1 MSPSTSPSAPDG
13 THDLSPVSPPSD
25 ASPPV
30 ALPAVS
36 VFLTVREEERH
47 LTAAVE
53 QVLDQDY
60 PGELEVVVAVGPSHD
75 RTRAIADEIAAR
87 DPRVRVLD
95 NPTGLTPCGLNIAVA
110 AAAHDVLVRVDGH
123 SEIDRDY
130 VRVAVEALLETG
142 AANVGGLMV
151 PVGTT
156 PFEEAVARAMSSRL
170 GIGAASFHTG
180 GEAGPAPTVYLG
192 VFRRDA
198 LERVGGYDE
207 HFVRA
212 QDWELNHR
220 LRENG
225 EVVWF
230 DPRLAVT
237 YRPRGDVRSLARQFF
252 RSGQWRRQV
261 VRHHPETA
269 GLRYLTPPAAV
280 VGIVGGAVLGVVGA
294 TVGPT
299 WLVAGAA
306 VPAAYVVGVLAGSV
320 VVGRGMRPAA
330 RLRLPAAIATMH
342 VAWGSGFLRGVG
354 REAGGSR
361 ASVLYP
367 DPANAS
373 RPARSAAGEGIN
385 RHSAED

>member
-1 MSPSTSPSAPDG
+1 MSPSTSPSEPDG
-13 THDLSPVSPPSD
+13 TSSLPP
-25 ASPPV
+25 
-30 ALPAVS
+30 VS

-47 LTAAVE
+47 LTAAIE

-60 PGELEVVVAVGPSHD
+60 PGELEIVVAVGPSHD
-75 RTRAIADEIAAR
+75 RTREIADELAAG
-87 DPRVRVLD
+87 DARVRVLD
-95 NPTGLTPCGLNIAVA
+95 NPTGLTPAGLNIAIA
-110 AAAHDVLVRVDGH
+110 AARHDVLVRVDGH
-123 SEIDRDY
+123 SEIERDY

-180 GEAGPAPTVYLG
+180 GQAGPAPTVYLG

-225 EVVWF
+225 DVVWF

-261 VRHHPETA
+261 MRHHPETA
-269 GLRYLTPPAAV
+269 GVRYLTPPAAV
-280 VGIVGGAVLGVVGA
+280 VGIAGGAVLGLVGA

-299 WLVAGAA
+299 WLVAGAV
-306 VPAAYVVGVLAGSV
+306 VPAAYAVGVLAGSV
-320 VVGRGMRPAA
+320 VVGRGMSPAA
-330 RLRLPAAIATMH
+330 RLRLPVAIATMH

-354 REAGGSR
+354 AEAGGTQAR
-361 ASVLYP
+361 VLYP

-373 RPARSAAGEGIN
+373 RQPRSAAGEGID
-385 RHSAED
+385 RHPAED

>member
-1 MSPSTSPSAPDG
+1 M
-13 THDLSPVSPPSD
+13 
-25 ASPPV
+25 
-30 ALPAVS
+30 
-36 VFLTVREEERH
+36 
-47 LTAAVE
+47 
-53 QVLDQDY
+53 
-60 PGELEVVVAVGPSHD
+60 
-75 RTRAIADEIAAR
+75 
-87 DPRVRVLD
+87 RVLD
-95 NPTGLTPCGLNIAVA
+95 NPTGLTPCGLNVAIA
-110 AAAHDVLVRVDGH
+110 AAKHDVLVRVDGH

-130 VRVAVEALLETG
+130 VRVAVEALLATG

-156 PFEEAVARAMSSRL
+156 PFEDAVARAMSSRL
-170 GIGAASFHTG
+170 GIGAAAFHTG

-220 LRENG
+220 LRASG

-261 VRHHPETA
+261 MRHHPESA
-269 GLRYLTPPAAV
+269 GVRYLTPPAAV
-280 VGIVGGAVLGVVGA
+280 VGIVGGSVAALVGA

-306 VPAAYVVGVLAGSV
+306 VPASYLVGVLVGSV
-320 VVGRGMRPAA
+320 VVGRGLPPAA
-330 RLRLPAAIATMH
+330 RVRLPAAIATMH
-342 VAWGSGFLRGVG
+342 IAWGSGFLRGVG
-354 REAGGSR
+354 GDVGEPRP
-361 ASVLYP
+361 SVLYP

-373 RPARSAAGEGIN
+373 RQTRSAAGERID
-385 RHSAED
+385 RHPVED

>member
-1 MSPSTSPSAPDG
+1 MSPSTSPSAADG
-13 THDLSPVSPPSD
+13 IPHLPP
-25 ASPPV
+25 
-30 ALPAVS
+30 VS
-36 VFLTVREEERH
+36 VFLTVRDEERH
-47 LTAAVE
+47 LAAAID
-53 QVLDQDY
+53 QVLEQDY

-75 RTRAIADEIAAR
+75 RTREIADEVAAR
-87 DPRVRVLD
+87 DARVRVLD
-95 NPTGLTPCGLNIAVA
+95 NPTGLTPCGLNIAIA
-110 AAAHDVLVRVDGH
+110 AARHDVLVRVDGH

-130 VRVAVEALLETG
+130 VRLAVHALLETG

-156 PFEEAVARAMSSRL
+156 PFEDAVARAMSSRL
-170 GIGAASFHTG
+170 GIGSAAFHTG
-180 GEAGPAPTVYLG
+180 GTAGPAPTVYLG

-220 LRENG
+220 LRAAD

-261 VRHHPETA
+261 MRHHPETA
-269 GLRYLTPPAAV
+269 GVRYLTPPAAV
-280 VGIVGGAVLGVVGA
+280 VGIVGGSVLAVVGA
-294 TVGPT
+294 TLGPT

-306 VPAAYVVGVLAGSV
+306 VPAAYVAGVLVGSL
-320 VVGRGMRPAA
+320 VVGRGLRPAA
-330 RLRLPAAIATMH
+330 LVRLPAAIATMH
-342 VAWGSGFLRGVG
+342 LAWGSGFLRGVRADGG
-354 REAGGSR
+354 RPQG
-361 ASVLYP
+361 SVLYP
-367 DPANAS
+367 DPANAP
-373 RPARSAAGEGIN
+373 RGTRSAVGEGID

>member
-1 MSPSTSPSAPDG
+1 MSPSTSPSEPDG
-13 THDLSPVSPPSD
+13 TSSLPP
-25 ASPPV
+25 
-30 ALPAVS
+30 VS

-47 LTAAVE
+47 LTAAIE

-60 PGELEVVVAVGPSHD
+60 PGELEIVVAVGPSHD
-75 RTRAIADEIAAR
+75 RTREIADELAAG
-87 DPRVRVLD
+87 DSRVRVLD
-95 NPTGLTPCGLNIAVA
+95 NPTGLTPAGLNIAIA
-110 AAAHDVLVRVDGH
+110 AARHDVLVRVDGH
-123 SEIDRDY
+123 SEIERDY

-180 GEAGPAPTVYLG
+180 GQAGPAPTVYLG

-225 EVVWF
+225 DVVWF

-261 VRHHPETA
+261 MRHHPETA
-269 GLRYLTPPAAV
+269 GVRYLTPPAAV
-280 VGIVGGAVLGVVGA
+280 VGIAGGAVLGLVGA

-299 WLVAGAA
+299 WLVAGAV
-306 VPAAYVVGVLAGSV
+306 VPAAYAVGVLAGSV
-320 VVGRGMRPAA
+320 VVGRGMSPAA

-354 REAGGSR
+354 AEAGGTQAR
-361 ASVLYP
+361 VLYP

-373 RPARSAAGEGIN
+373 RQPRSAAGEGID
-385 RHSAED
+385 RHPAED

>member
-1 MSPSTSPSAPDG
+1 MSPSTSPSEPDG
-13 THDLSPVSPPSD
+13 TSSLPP
-25 ASPPV
+25 
-30 ALPAVS
+30 VS

-47 LTAAVE
+47 LTAAIE

-60 PGELEVVVAVGPSHD
+60 PGELEIVVAVGPSHD
-75 RTRAIADEIAAR
+75 RTREIADELAAG
-87 DPRVRVLD
+87 DARVRVLD
-95 NPTGLTPCGLNIAVA
+95 NPTGLTPAGLNIAIA
-110 AAAHDVLVRVDGH
+110 AARHDVLVRVDGH
-123 SEIDRDY
+123 SEIERDY

-180 GEAGPAPTVYLG
+180 GQAGPAPTVYLG

-225 EVVWF
+225 DVVWF

-261 VRHHPETA
+261 MRHHPETA
-269 GLRYLTPPAAV
+269 GVRYLTPPAAV
-280 VGIVGGAVLGVVGA
+280 VGIAGGAVLGLVGA

-299 WLVAGAA
+299 WLVAGAV
-306 VPAAYVVGVLAGSV
+306 VPAAYAVGVLAGSV
-320 VVGRGMRPAA
+320 VVGRGMSPAA

-354 REAGGSR
+354 AEAGGTQAR
-361 ASVLYP
+361 VLYP

-373 RPARSAAGEGIN
+373 RQPRSAAGEGID
-385 RHSAED
+385 RHPAED

>member
-1 MSPSTSPSAPDG
+1 MSPSTSPSEPDG
-13 THDLSPVSPPSD
+13 TSSLPP
-25 ASPPV
+25 
-30 ALPAVS
+30 VS

-47 LTAAVE
+47 LTAAIE

-60 PGELEVVVAVGPSHD
+60 PGELEIVVAVGPSHD
-75 RTRAIADEIAAR
+75 RTREIADDLAAG
-87 DPRVRVLD
+87 DARVRVLD
-95 NPTGLTPCGLNIAVA
+95 NPTGLTPAGLNIAVA
-110 AAAHDVLVRVDGH
+110 AARHDVLVRVDGH
-123 SEIDRDY
+123 SEIERDY

-180 GEAGPAPTVYLG
+180 GQAGPAPTVYLG

-225 EVVWF
+225 DVVWF

-261 VRHHPETA
+261 MRHHPETA
-269 GLRYLTPPAAV
+269 GVRYLTPPAAV
-280 VGIVGGAVLGVVGA
+280 VGIAGGAVLGLVGA

-299 WLVAGAA
+299 WLVAGAV
-306 VPAAYVVGVLAGSV
+306 VPAAYAVGVLAGSV
-320 VVGRGMRPAA
+320 VVGRGMSPAA

-354 REAGGSR
+354 AEAGGTQAR
-361 ASVLYP
+361 VLYP

-373 RPARSAAGEGIN
+373 RQPRSAAGEGID
-385 RHSAED
+385 RHPAED

>member
-1 MSPSTSPSAPDG
+1 MSPSTSPSEPDG
-13 THDLSPVSPPSD
+13 TSSLPP
-25 ASPPV
+25 
-30 ALPAVS
+30 VS

-47 LTAAVE
+47 LTAAIE

-75 RTRAIADEIAAR
+75 RTREIADELAAG
-87 DPRVRVLD
+87 DARVRVLD
-95 NPTGLTPCGLNIAVA
+95 NPTGLTPAGLNIAIA
-110 AAAHDVLVRVDGH
+110 AARHDVLVRVDGH
-123 SEIDRDY
+123 SEIERDY
-130 VRVAVEALLETG
+130 VRVAVEALLGTG

-180 GEAGPAPTVYLG
+180 GQAGPAPTVYLG

-225 EVVWF
+225 DVVWF

-261 VRHHPETA
+261 MRHHPETA
-269 GLRYLTPPAAV
+269 GVRYLTPPAAV
-280 VGIVGGAVLGVVGA
+280 VGIAGGAVLGLVGA

-299 WLVAGAA
+299 WLVAGAV
-306 VPAAYVVGVLAGSV
+306 VPAAYAVGVLAGSV

-354 REAGGSR
+354 AEAGGTQAR
-361 ASVLYP
+361 VLYP

-373 RPARSAAGEGIN
+373 RQPRSAAGEGID
-385 RHSAED
+385 RHPAED

>member
-1 MSPSTSPSAPDG
+1 MSPSTSPSEPDG
-13 THDLSPVSPPSD
+13 TSSLPP
-25 ASPPV
+25 
-30 ALPAVS
+30 VS

-47 LTAAVE
+47 LTAAIE

-60 PGELEVVVAVGPSHD
+60 PGELEIVVAVGPSHD
-75 RTRAIADEIAAR
+75 RTREIADELAAG
-87 DPRVRVLD
+87 DARVRVLD
-95 NPTGLTPCGLNIAVA
+95 NPTGLTPAGLNIAIA
-110 AAAHDVLVRVDGH
+110 AARHDVLVRVDGH
-123 SEIDRDY
+123 SEIERDY

-180 GEAGPAPTVYLG
+180 GQAGPAPTVYLG

-225 EVVWF
+225 DVVWF

-261 VRHHPETA
+261 MRHHPETA
-269 GLRYLTPPAAV
+269 GVRYLTPPAAV
-280 VGIVGGAVLGVVGA
+280 LGIAGGAVLGLVGA

-299 WLVAGAA
+299 WLVAGAV
-306 VPAAYVVGVLAGSV
+306 VPAAYAVGVLAGSV
-320 VVGRGMRPAA
+320 VVGRGMSPAA

-354 REAGGSR
+354 AEAGGTQAR
-361 ASVLYP
+361 VLYP

-373 RPARSAAGEGIN
+373 RQPRSAAGEGID
-385 RHSAED
+385 RHPAED